1 MLNDLA
7 KNVPMFYGSVTV
19 GERGQVAIPAEARR
33 DLGIAPAGKLLVFGG
48 PEKGALIMIKA
59 EYMTEFIA
67 NATALLSNFEQLLKS
82 GSAEPS
88 EETP

>member
-7 KNVPMFYGSVTV
+7 NNMPKFYGSVTV

-33 DLGIAPAGKLLVFGG
+33 DLGIAPAGKLLVFSG
-48 PEKGALIMIKA
+48 PEQEALLMIKA
-59 EYMTEFIA
+59 DYMTEFIA

-82 GSAEPS
+82 GSAEKS
-88 EETP
+88 GETP